1 MARWATRAAVF
12 RTLIITAIVIA
23 GCRRRPPAPPPHV
36 PTPPTDTT
44 AGGPDSLGTDAAE
57 DSSTVMVVGD
67 TGAPTRQPAHQAAP
81 VPPPPPIPA
90 RTALSPLA
98 DSIAQYL
105 VFDPIGE
112 SWFLAAARGKK
123 PLIDLGRV
131 DLDVK
136 KEPRRRTAYLEA
148 VRALAPVAIGT
159 RFRLRGAWG
168 SAEATVKGYDVWNGR
183 IVATITAPPI
193 VDSLARAAT
202 TFIASAQRIDST
214 ATPVDTSKAHP
225 DTSKAHP
232 DTSKAR
238 SDTVKSRG
246 DSVVGVGDSA
256 TVDTCDRHTLS
267 PDLATRAAVVRDSIE
282 SWLAQLPPPP
292 LPRLV
297 ATEKAVATQAIGCF
311 GKGRRV
317 ALVVDLRA
325 GNNEWIRERM
335 VLIDTLGVVSTVR
348 VDDYR
353 FKGHDVLYA
362 MDGYGDGVDGVAARG
377 VAEASGGTVILR
389 LTPASRFQRVA
400 DGFAWESR

>member
-1 MARWATRAAVF
+1 
-12 RTLIITAIVIA
+12 
-23 GCRRRPPAPPPHV
+23 
-36 PTPPTDTT
+36 
-44 AGGPDSLGTDAAE
+44 
-57 DSSTVMVVGD
+57 MVVGD
-67 TGAPTRQPAHQAAP
+67 TGASARHPARPAVPT
-81 VPPPPPIPA
+81 PPPPPTPA

-98 DSIAQYL
+98 DSISQYL

-123 PLIDLGRV
+123 PLVDIGRV
-131 DLDVK
+131 DVDLK

-148 VRALAPVAIGT
+148 VRALAPVTVGT

-168 SAEATVKGYDVWNGR
+168 AADVTVKGYDVWNGR

-193 VDSLARAAT
+193 VDSLAKAAT

-214 ATPVDTSKAHP
+214 ATPVDTSKSHP
-225 DTSKAHP
+225 DSGKVRRDSAKARG

-238 SDTVKSRG
+238 L
-246 DSVVGVGDSA
+246 DSA
-256 TVDTCDRHTLS
+256 AVSADSAIVDTCDRRTLS
-267 PDLATRAAVVRDSIE
+267 PDLVTRVSVVRDSIE

-317 ALVVDLRA
+317 ALAVDLRA

-353 FKGHDVLYA
+353 FKGHDLLYA

>member
-1 MARWATRAAVF
+1 V
-12 RTLIITAIVIA
+12 LVIA
-23 GCRRRPPAPPPHV
+23 GCRRQPPAPPPHV

-44 AGGPDSLGTDAAE
+44 AGGPDSLGTESTRRDSAE

-67 TGAPTRQPAHQAAP
+67 TGASARHPARPAVPT
-81 VPPPPPIPA
+81 PPPPPIPA

-98 DSIAQYL
+98 DSISQYL

-123 PLIDLGRV
+123 PLVDIGRV
-131 DLDVK
+131 DIDVK
-136 KEPRRRTAYLEA
+136 KEPRRHTAYLEA
-148 VRALAPVAIGT
+148 VRALAPVAVGT
-159 RFRLRGAWG
+159 RFHLRGAWG
-168 SAEATVKGYDVWNGR
+168 TADVTVKGYDVWNGR
-183 IVATITAPPI
+183 IVATITAPPV
-193 VDSLARAAT
+193 VDSLAKAAT

-214 ATPVDTSKAHP
+214 ADTSKVHP
-225 DTSKAHP
+225 DTSKVHP
-232 DTSKAR
+232 DSAASANT
-238 SDTVKSRG
+238 
-246 DSVVGVGDSA
+246 A
-256 TVDTCDRHTLS
+256 TVDTCDRRTLS
-267 PDLATRAAVVRDSIE
+267 PDLVTRVAVVRDSVE

-317 ALVVDLRA
+317 ALAVDLRA

-353 FKGHDVLYA
+353 FKGHDLLYA